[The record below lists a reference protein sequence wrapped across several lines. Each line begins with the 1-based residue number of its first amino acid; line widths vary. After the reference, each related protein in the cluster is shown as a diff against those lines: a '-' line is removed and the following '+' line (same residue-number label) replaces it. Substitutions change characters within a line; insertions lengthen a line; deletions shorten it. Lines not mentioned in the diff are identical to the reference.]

1 MPPNKQE
8 TACGRHAGS
17 AFEINDQKRAACP
30 QRPEAQL
37 PAFFVPSRQR
47 ILHSCGSES
56 AAQLLDKSV
65 PHPGSAD
72 RLSICSVKTDP
83 WKNRRPV
90 PAFVPFPSDRQGAG
104 GKATGRP
111 REGRGKAAAV
121 NCGATFDKYLKFSRV
136 NNKKVSVFPPG
147 SAPLLHETFVT
158 GYFSFCKLKKIRN
171 ILHSKN

>member
-8 TACGRHAGS
+8 TACRRHAGS

-37 PAFFVPSRQR
+37 PAFFAPSRQR

-65 PHPGSAD
+65 PAPGSAD

-104 GKATGRP
+104 
-111 REGRGKAAAV
+111 GKAAAV